1 MQNVTRD
8 MRRLTGELH
17 ELEEELRSGGGAKKI
32 EKQHREGKWTARE
45 RVDRLIDRGI
55 RFLEIG
61 LLVAYAIAFV
71 LENRGA
77 VRVHFVL
84 TSAHVSLVWLILL
97 ALGVGLLGGILLA
110 QLERRRRRRSH
121 QAPEH

>member
-1 MQNVTRD
+1 
-8 MRRLTGELH
+8 MRLRRPRIDTDEVSDRWQPRLYLRLTVL
-17 ELEEELRSGGGAKKI
+17 
-32 EKQHREGKWTARE
+32 
-45 RVDRLIDRGI
+45 
-55 RFLEIG
+55 G

-121 QAPEH
+121 QAPQH

>member
-1 MQNVTRD
+1 VRL
-8 MRRLTGELH
+8 RRPRIDTGEVSDRWQPRLY
-17 ELEEELRSGGGAKKI
+17 L
-32 EKQHREGKWTARE
+32 
-45 RVDRLIDRGI
+45 RLIV
-55 RFLEIG
+55 LG

>member
-1 MQNVTRD
+1 
-8 MRRLTGELH
+8 MRLRRPRIDTDEVSDRWQPRLYL
-17 ELEEELRSGGGAKKI
+17 
-32 EKQHREGKWTARE
+32 
-45 RVDRLIDRGI
+45 RLIV
-55 RFLEIG
+55 LG

-97 ALGVGLLGGILLA
+97 ALGVGLLGGIMLA
-110 QLERRRRRRSH
+110 QLERRRRRRAH
-121 QAPEH
+121 QVPEH